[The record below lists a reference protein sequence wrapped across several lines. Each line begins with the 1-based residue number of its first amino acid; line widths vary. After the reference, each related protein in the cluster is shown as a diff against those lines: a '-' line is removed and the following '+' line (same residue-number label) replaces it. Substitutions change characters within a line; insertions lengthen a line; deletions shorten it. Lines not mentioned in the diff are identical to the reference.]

1 MRRDVQQKPHA
12 ELLSFQ
18 KKLKR
23 AMMSPDSRQT
33 SLKSSRSNS
42 FAFTNFNSAQQTACF
57 VQKERKSVIFFFYIM
72 CAKACDSWI
81 HTSVLKESRYLVL
94 GGSRDTVEGTQLGQ
108 SLHKVS
114 VLSIQGAYSDS
125 CHGKVLEIT
134 QKKLWKQ
141 RSNEKHFTVL
151 SAGI

>member
-1 MRRDVQQKPHA
+1 
-12 ELLSFQ
+12 
-18 KKLKR
+18 
-23 AMMSPDSRQT
+23 
-33 SLKSSRSNS
+33 
-42 FAFTNFNSAQQTACF
+42 
-57 VQKERKSVIFFFYIM
+57 M

-134 QKKLWKQ
+134 KKNCENKDLMK
-141 RSNEKHFTVL
+141 FYCTVSRDIKSL
-151 SAGI
+151 SLSLREFSTVRTLLIPHITCVLCGSGKLK